1 MSVITRICAEFSL
14 SEGEVQY
21 LLDTAPSRYKVHYIE
36 KRNGRGLREIAQP
49 TAEIKLLQRWVAK
62 EYLSKLPV
70 HPAAKAYVSGSS
82 IKQHAEP
89 HARNSYLLK
98 LDFQDFFP
106 SIKGRDFSMHMRR
119 FSGMPREDIAALVKI
134 LFWRGRPR
142 GGMRLSIGA
151 PSSPMLSNA
160 ILYEFDCRLSDAC
173 KASGV
178 FYTRYADDIA
188 LSTNNPRTLDQ
199 LQIFVQDLCSQLKY
213 PRLAINKKKT
223 VFTSKK
229 HNRQLTGLVLSNEGK
244 ASLGREKKRLIRS
257 MAHKFT
263 ISKLDGEQVAKL
275 RGLLSFARSIDE
287 DFIESIR
294 RMMGAAAFSSLWNG

>member
-1 MSVITRICAEFSL
+1 MSVIGKICAEFSL

-21 LLDTAPSRYKVHYIE
+21 LLDTAPSRYKVHFIE
-36 KRNGRGLREIAQP
+36 KRNGRGFRQIAQP

-70 HPAAKAYVSGSS
+70 HPAAKAYVSGAS

-89 HARNSYLLK
+89 HAKNSYLLK

-119 FSGMPREDIAALVKI
+119 FSDTPREDVAALVKI
-134 LFWRGRPR
+134 LFWRGKPK

-160 ILYEFDCRLSDAC
+160 MLYTFDCRLSDEC

-178 FYTRYADDIA
+178 VYTRYADDIA

-199 LQIFVQDLCSQLKY
+199 LHIFVQGLCSQLKY
-213 PRLAINKKKT
+213 PRLVINKKKT

-244 ASLGREKKRLIRS
+244 VSLGREKKRLIRS
-257 MAHKFT
+257 MAHNFT
-263 ISKLDGEQVAKL
+263 NSKLDGEQIAKL
-275 RGLLSFARSIDE
+275 RGLLSFAMSIDE

-294 RMMGAAAFSSLWNG
+294 RMMGVAAFSSLWNG